1 MNVFI
6 DRLLTEPIL
15 DAVERL
21 KPIAANENLS
31 MAQLALAWVLRDERV
46 SSAIIGATKPE
57 QVADNAAA
65 SGVTLSAE
73 ILNEIDE
80 ILKLVTSSAD

>member
-6 DRLLTEPIL
+6 DRLMTDEIL
-15 DAVERL
+15 AAVEKLR
-21 KPIAANENLS
+21 PIAQAENLS
-31 MAQLALAWVLRDERV
+31 MAQLALAWVLRDGRV

-65 SGVTLSAE
+65 SGVRLSAETLSA
-73 ILNEIDE
+73 IDE
-80 ILKLVTSSAD
+80 ILDSIPAAE

>member
-6 DRLLTEPIL
+6 DRLLTPEIL
-15 DAVERL
+15 TAVEKL
-21 KPIAANENLS
+21 KPIAAAENLS
-31 MAQLALAWVLRDERV
+31 MAQLALSWVLRDERV

-65 SGVTLSAE
+65 SGVELSAE
-73 ILNEIDE
+73 TLAAINTVLQFEN
-80 ILKLVTSSAD
+80 AAAQ